1 MSRIVELTKKIF
13 GLQKSYFLSLGFKLF
28 VFISLALVVCVAL
41 ASYYTINIQEPQ
53 MIDEALNGADHL
65 GLAIEC
71 AATNCMSEKNTGR
84 IQRLIERVKDKTEA
98 IESIRFIDTNGIIK
112 ISTVRSEIG
121 HPLGGIGKGGA
132 LLHMYDFTPE
142 ALEKK
147 KRARIVKTSD
157 GRHRLINVT
166 RAVYNQ
172 PGCTIQCHTVHP
184 ESQKI
189 IGVFDMDISVAS
201 INRKIAINRWHIVA
215 FFLIMTPIGSFL
227 LFWILRPVNALIERM
242 KAVSRGDFS
251 AVDHVSADG
260 GEVGQLAHSFNKMIA
275 KIRADIEYA
284 NLLVENAETFDHKAE
299 PEPEVAITQTIRQK
313 EEELESVFPEIYDRI
328 SDETNQKI
336 IRSLKLASLGRLS
349 ASIAHEIN
357 NPLTAVLS
365 YSSLLLDKTE
375 EPKQREWLETIVEET
390 KRCRNIVAALLEFSR
405 QTTPEKAPTNI
416 NDVVERAVGLLQ
428 NQESFHNIRI
438 VKNLEPQLPLVL
450 VDRGQMYQV
459 FMNLMINAADAMENN
474 GVLTIESRLH
484 VVKSTVSRD
493 RMRVDISVTDTGCGI
508 SQQNIERMFDPFF
521 TTKGPTVGTGL
532 GLSICQSIVKRHNG
546 TITVQSKPKEG
557 AIFTVSLP
565 AVEKIDETLMT
576 VSRQKG
582 G

>member
-1 MSRIVELTKKIF
+1 MSKMVSLLKKIL

-28 VFISLALVVCVAL
+28 VFISVALIVCVAL
-41 ASYYTINIQEPQ
+41 AAYYTINVQEPQ

-71 AATNCMSEKNTGR
+71 AATNCMSQKNTGEL
-84 IQRLIERVKDKTEA
+84 QRLIDRIKQKTKA
-98 IESIRFIDTNGIIK
+98 IESIRFIDTNGIVK
-112 ISTVRSEIG
+112 RSTTRSEIG

-132 LLHMYDFTPE
+132 LLHKDDFTPE

-147 KRARIVKTSD
+147 KRARIVKASD
-157 GRHRLINVT
+157 GTHRLINVT

-172 PGCTIQCHTVHP
+172 PDCTNQCHTVHP
-184 ESQKI
+184 KSQKI
-189 IGVFDMDISVAS
+189 IGVFDMAISVES

-227 LFWILRPVNALIERM
+227 LFWILRPVNALIERL
-242 KAVSRGDFS
+242 KAISRGDFRTGRLIPS
-251 AVDHVSADG
+251 NG
-260 GEVGQLAHSFNKMIA
+260 GEVGLLAKSFDKMIK

-284 NLLVENAETFDHKAE
+284 NLLVENAETFERKTE

-328 SDETNQKI
+328 SDATNQKI
-336 IRSLKLASLGRLS
+336 IRSLKLASLGKLS

-365 YSSLLLDKTE
+365 YSSLLLDRTE
-375 EPKQREWLETIVEET
+375 DAKQREWLVTIVEET

-416 NDVVERAVGLLQ
+416 NDVVERAIGLLQ
-428 NQESFHNIRI
+428 NQESFHNISI
-438 VKNLEPQLPLVL
+438 LKNLQPQLPAVL

-459 FMNLMINAADAMENN
+459 FMNLMINAADAMENR
-474 GVLTIESRLH
+474 GSLTIESRLH
-484 VVKSTVSRD
+484 VIKSTVSYD
-493 RMRVDISVTDTGCGI
+493 RMLVEVSVTDTGCGI
-508 SQQNIERMFDPFF
+508 SQENIERMFDPFF

-546 TITVQSKPKEG
+546 TITVRSKPGEG
-557 AIFTVSLP
+557 ATFTVSLP
-565 AVEKIDETLMT
+565 AEEKIDEN
-576 VSRQKG
+576 SKIADHRR
-582 G
+582 